1 MQLKVKNK
9 IIITPIDIIL
19 KQIRLELNDG
29 RLRNIIDDKKGRNV
43 ICNCISHKDGFEQN
57 PSMSVFSDI
66 NDSEVEYGKCH
77 CFTCGY
83 TASLPQMIAD
93 VFNQPLEF
101 GEDWLIE
108 RFGDVFI
115 EELEYLPPIELTTK
129 IHTPDI
135 LAEESLIQFDYY
147 HPYMWYRKL
156 SKEIVDKYRVGYD
169 QNRQAIT
176 FPVYDEKH
184 RLVMVTARSVLSK
197 MFYIPEDTEKPVYLL
212 FDALENNANTLF
224 LMESQINCLYFKSL
238 FPHLYVGGL
247 FGTGSKTQLETL
259 KKSGIRNYV
268 LLFDGDNAGRKGANR
283 FKKALGN
290 NVFIT
295 DIQVPWGKD
304 INDLSK
310 EEIIT
315 LFTNNGINLE
325 NS

>member
-9 IIITPIDIIL
+9 LIIAPIDVIL
-19 KQIRLELNDG
+19 KQIRTELGDG
-29 RLRNIIDDKKGRNV
+29 RLRNILDDKKGRNV
-43 ICNCISHKDGFEQN
+43 ICTCPSHKDGFERN

-66 NDSEVEYGKCH
+66 NDPDVEYGKCH

-93 VFNQPLEF
+93 VFNESLDF
-101 GEDWLIE
+101 GEEWLIE
-108 RFGDVFI
+108 RFGDVFVQ
-115 EELEYLPPIELTTK
+115 ELEYLPPIELNK
-129 IHTPDI
+129 QLITPDI

-247 FGTGSKTQLETL
+247 FGTGSKTQLDTL
-259 KKSGIRNYV
+259 KKCGIRNYV
-268 LLFDGDNAGRKGANR
+268 LLFDGDSAGRKGAAR
-283 FKKALGN
+283 FKNVLGN

-310 EEIIT
+310 EEILT